1 MEQATHNHASRQ
13 SRIQRMQRS
22 FLVRLF
28 AIAALLLLMI
38 ASVDLALRKSF
49 EATSLLE
56 DAVEIDSPRTL
67 YAKLDA
73 LRNFQGLKIAVL
85 GDSLVYGHS
94 LAEHG
99 VSDWH
104 RQNLT
109 ATLAKQIEE
118 KSPRQP
124 VMVMNLGM
132 NGALPADIQH
142 LVRLLLETK
151 PDVVIF
157 DVTLRS
163 FSSEFA
169 KPDTQNSR
177 SWLGKIG
184 LSRQGALQ
192 TGGPNQKPF
201 EWFES
206 FLSNHWFLYR
216 VRDFL
221 QWRFLD
227 ASPRDFVSKLRDSA
241 NQRLGS
247 IQKPPTEDELL
258 LLLKAKQRY
267 ASVDLTT
274 INPQWR
280 AFSEA
285 LQSLES
291 ANQKTVVFYATENP
305 DSVGELLPP
314 DRHAAFIS
322 KIAEKVAEH
331 SKKNGI
337 VFLPPLPSLNPD
349 MFLDHVHLTAA
360 GFRILSSAL
369 IEKAG
374 LRSTK

>member
-1 MEQATHNHASRQ
+1 MKQTRYIHVG
-13 SRIQRMQRS
+13 QRS
-22 FLVRLF
+22 FLVRLL

-38 ASVDLALRKSF
+38 AGLDLAVRKAF

-73 LRNFQGLKIAVL
+73 LRNFQGLKVAVL

-104 RQNLT
+104 GQNLT
-109 ATLAKQIEE
+109 AILAKQMKE
-118 KSPRQP
+118 KSPGQP

-132 NGALPADIQH
+132 NGALPADIQYLVH
-142 LVRLLLETK
+142 LLMAVK
-151 PDVVIF
+151 PDLVIF

-177 SWLGKIG
+177 SWLSKTS
-184 LSRQGALQ
+184 LSGQGALQ
-192 TGGPNQKPF
+192 IGGPTGTPLQ
-201 EWFES
+201 WAES
-206 FLSNHWFLYR
+206 FLTNRWFLYR

-227 ASPRDFVSKLRDSA
+227 ASPRDFVSRLRDRV
-241 NQRLGS
+241 NQRLGAS
-247 IQKPPTEDELL
+247 QKASADDELL

-267 ASVDLTT
+267 SSVDLTT
-274 INPQWR
+274 VNPQWR
-280 AFSEA
+280 AFNDI
-285 LQSLES
+285 LQRLES

-305 DSVGELLPP
+305 DAVGELLPP
-314 DRHAAFIS
+314 DRHATFIG

-331 SKKNGI
+331 SKENGI

-360 GFRILSSAL
+360 GFWVLSSAL

-374 LRSTK
+374 LGSTK

>member
-1 MEQATHNHASRQ
+1 MKQATHIHVSRQ
-13 SRIQRMQRS
+13 SRIGYMQRS
-22 FLVRLF
+22 FLVRLL
-28 AIAALLLLMI
+28 AIAALLLFMI
-38 ASVDLALRKSF
+38 ASVDLAVRKSF

-73 LRNFQGLKIAVL
+73 LRNFQGLKVAVL

-109 ATLAKQIEE
+109 AILAKQIEE
-118 KSPRQP
+118 KSQGQP

-142 LVRLLLETK
+142 LVRVLLDAK

-177 SWLGKIG
+177 AWLGKID
-184 LSRQGALQ
+184 LSRQGSLQ
-192 TGGPNQKPF
+192 IGGPNQKPL
-201 EWFES
+201 EWVES
-206 FLSNHWFLYR
+206 FLTNHWFLYR

-227 ASPRDFVSKLRDSA
+227 ASPRDFVSRLRGRV
-241 NQRLGS
+241 NQRLGAS
-247 IQKPPTEDELL
+247 QKASTEDELL

-267 ASVDLTT
+267 SSVDLTT
-274 INPQWR
+274 VNPQWR
-280 AFSEA
+280 AFNDI
-285 LQSLES
+285 LLRLES
-291 ANQKTVVFYATENP
+291 VNQKTVVFYATENP
-305 DSVGELLPP
+305 DAVSELLPP
-314 DRHAAFIS
+314 DRHATFIG

-331 SKKNGI
+331 SKKTDI
-337 VFLPPLPSLNPD
+337 VFLPPLSSLNPD

-360 GFRILSSAL
+360 GFRVLSSAL

-374 LRSTK
+374 RGSTK